1 MKEIADFARLLGCDV
16 VGLHIGV
23 VPHDNK
29 SKDYADVV
37 EVTRTLCDH
46 AAKNE
51 QAIHLET
58 GQETADAL
66 LGFIA
71 DTQRSNLFI
80 NFDPAN
86 MILYGTGQPIE
97 ALRKVGKY
105 VRSVHCKDATWSDLP
120 GQTWGAEVP
129 LGKGQVDIGLY
140 LQTLKEIGYSGPLT
154 IEREIPQ
161 EPDRQKAEIQHAV
174 ELLNSIK
181 HSIGTRTV

>member
-23 VPHDNK
+23 VPHDTK

-66 LGFIA
+66 LGFIG

-105 VRSVHCKDATWSDLP
+105 VRSVHCKDATWSDQP
-120 GQTWGAEVP
+120 GRTWGAEVP

-174 ELLNSIK
+174 ELLSSIK
-181 HSIGTRTV
+181 HSIGTRTS

>member
-1 MKEIADFARLLGCDV
+1 
-16 VGLHIGV
+16 
-23 VPHDNK
+23 
-29 SKDYADVV
+29 
-37 EVTRTLCDH
+37 
-46 AAKNE
+46 
-51 QAIHLET
+51 
-58 GQETADAL
+58 
-66 LGFIA
+66 
-71 DTQRSNLFI
+71 
-80 NFDPAN
+80 

-105 VRSVHCKDATWSDLP
+105 VRSVHCKDATWSDQP

-174 ELLNSIK
+174 ELLNSLK
-181 HSIGTRTV
+181 HSIGTRTS